1 MLQMLGS
8 TRPFTMQVFKINVEK
23 TVQAIAVLLTAVGH
37 RRLEYLSIIKQLYF
51 ADRESWGETG
61 APITGDVPVAMK
73 NGPVLSGVYDLVTHD
88 TDNGLEYWTRF
99 LHKEDYDLELK
110 ADPGRDLLSRYEIGK
125 LQEVSARHKDHN
137 WRDLVRISHEVPEWQ
152 WNNPDQAGCKM
163 IPIPLGDIL
172 KAVGRENDA
181 EEIMKDAAADVAFRK
196 ALGS

>member
-73 NGPVLSGVYDLVTHD
+73 NGPVLSGVYCKKFLPGTKI
-88 TDNGLEYWTRF
+88 TTGATSSGFPMRFRNGNGITQTRQ
-99 LHKEDYDLELK
+99 D
-110 ADPGRDLLSRYEIGK
+110 
-125 LQEVSARHKDHN
+125 AR
-137 WRDLVRISHEVPEWQ
+137 
-152 WNNPDQAGCKM
+152 
-163 IPIPLGDIL
+163 
-172 KAVGRENDA
+172 
-181 EEIMKDAAADVAFRK
+181 
-196 ALGS
+196 